1 MYDFQ
6 KRVNFSASV
15 LKFRIGF
22 SVAFKVHIFIRRS
35 GEGGKLNSGNKWKP
49 EIKKYHNIHNQKRK
63 IHPVVHLID

>member
-6 KRVNFSASV
+6 KRINFSASA

-35 GEGGKLNSGNKWKP
+35 GEGGKLNSEVNGS
-49 EIKKYHNIHNQKRK
+49 QK
-63 IHPVVHLID
+63 